1 MSKRNFVIYD
11 TEEWYAKKLN
21 EFIQAKCRED
31 YEFFLFTK
39 KEPLYEFLAANPA
52 EILLAADLS
61 EREAD
66 PGRVKHFIT
75 LAGAPV
81 ADADNSAVYKYGS
94 AQDLLRKVMRISAAD
109 EAADFKCAKKARVT
123 GFYSPVKRCGQ
134 TTLALTLGQMMAKKK
149 KTLYIGFES
158 FSALCQRD
166 EKEKNGDLMD
176 LLYFSECTTGN
187 LALRAGSLAGRIGEL
202 EYIPPVRSRSKYKDI
217 KKEQWLRLIRRI
229 STETDYEYVIL
240 DLSEEVD
247 GLYEVLALCDRIYM
261 PAEKD
266 KNATKKLEA
275 FEENMEEEG
284 RKNLM
289 ERVVRLNIERF
300 EMLPAEPELLPYGEL
315 ADHVKKLID
324 KEEEK

>member
-11 TEEWYAKKLN
+11 TEEWYGKKLN
-21 EFIQAKCRED
+21 EFIHAKCRED

-39 KEPLYEFLAANPA
+39 KEPLYEFLATNPA

-109 EAADFKCAKKARVT
+109 EAADTKGTKKAGVT
-123 GFYSPVKRCGQ
+123 GFYSPVKRSGQ
-134 TTLALTLGQMMAKKK
+134 TTLALTLGQMKAKKK

-158 FSALCQRD
+158 YSALCTSEE
-166 EKEKNGDLMD
+166 EKGDLMD
-176 LLYFSECTTGN
+176 LLYFSECSSGN
-187 LALRAGSLAGRIGEL
+187 FALRVSSLAGRIGEL
-202 EYIPPVRSRSKYKDI
+202 DYIPPVRSRSKYKEI
-217 KKEQWLRLIRRI
+217 GKEQWLSLIRRI

-240 DLSEEVD
+240 DLSEEVE
-247 GLYEVLALCDRIYM
+247 GLHDVLACCDRIYVSV
-261 PAEKD
+261 ETD
-266 KNATKKLEA
+266 KNARKKLEV
-275 FEENMEEEG
+275 FEKALLEEG
-284 RKNLM
+284 REDLS
-289 ERVVRLNIERF
+289 ERMIRLNLPRF
-300 EMLPAEPELLPYGEL
+300 EMLPEEPELLPYGEL
-315 ADHVKKLID
+315 ADHVKRIID
-324 KEEEK
+324 KEDNN